1 MEGDDH
7 GLLLSMLGRD
17 VHDRSTLMNIKTYG
31 EVVHIILTF
40 ASESSYRAS
49 SSVTDRGGVKRE
61 GGVVIG

>member
-7 GLLLSMLGRD
+7 GFLLSMLEWDMR
-17 VHDRSTLMNIKTYG
+17 DRSILMNIKMYG

-40 ASESSYRAS
+40 ASESPYRAS
-49 SSVTDRGGVKRE
+49 SSVTDRGGEKRE